1 MAAVLLV
8 QRLFERIAFGSPQG
22 HASEHLQSGGAIF
35 LLTAML
41 VIVIWAL
48 PPAMR
53 SVWVW
58 LATAVVF
65 VSLLPLTIGNY
76 QVVAALR
83 GTDYPDESVWAL
95 ASGISGFEQGHSLTD
110 WGKYPVYV
118 AVTLLTLVLWRREA
132 ISTGVA
138 IAAVAL
144 TLVFPPWIVP
154 AFGVLIIAIAVSRRR
169 ATDLELA
176 EPPGA

>member
-1 MAAVLLV
+1 LLV

-22 HASEHLQSGGAIF
+22 HAAEHLQSGGAIF

-41 VIVIWAL
+41 VILIWAL
-48 PPAMR
+48 PPAR
-53 SVWVW
+53 RTAWVW

-83 GTDYPDESVWAL
+83 GTDYSDGNVWAL
-95 ASGISGFEQGHSLTD
+95 ASGIRGFAQGHSLTD

-132 ISTGVA
+132 ISRGVA
-138 IAAVAL
+138 IGAGSEE
-144 TLVFPPWIVP
+144 LVFPPWIVP
-154 AFGVLIIAIAVSRRR
+154 AFGVLIMAIAVSRRR

-176 EPPGA
+176 EPLSA